1 MQAQYVFLPSR
12 ETGPI
17 SVVRCVH
24 YPVHAHVG
32 VLLLFSVALFEA
44 GSHWTGNLL
53 FLLHWLE
60 SQWAPPVTIPQHW
73 EYRCTPVGFLQ
84 QALCPL
90 SQFPSLSACLLT
102 YSCLHHTPEAF
113 TLLCFWF
120 PTMFFFFFT
129 VKHSSQPADPWE
141 FPRLLTYKGQNY
153 FCNNTKTLFSLVRW
167 HLHWLSKWTDG

>member
-24 YPVHAHVG
+24 YPMHAHVG

-53 FLLHWLE
+53 FLLHWLASE
-60 SQWAPPVTIPQHW
+60 PHLSPSHSTEITDIHLLGFRSKRSVHWVNSPV
-73 EYRCTPVGFLQ
+73 
-84 QALCPL
+84 
-90 SQFPSLSACLLT
+90 SLSISWHTLSTSYPQRLLL
-102 YSCLHHTPEAF
+102 Y
-113 TLLCFWF
+113 CFWS
-120 PTMFFFFFT
+120 PTTFCFVLFFT

-153 FCNNTKTLFSLVRW
+153 FCNNTKTLFILEHW
-167 HLHWLSKWTDG
+167 HLHWLSKWTDE